1 MWFCNGRSSCKFA
14 SLPPGL
20 AHATRPSLST
30 STTERMLAI
39 SSDGS
44 FCKTTKSAKFPASTL
59 PRFSPRPSASWPL
72 DVAAFKTSSGLRPAR
87 CSASISANIDIPC
100 VCSGAPAPDPTT
112 TGIPAMYTLKTFL
125 SPTWRCAAKRARNG
139 SRSTARLR
147 GFGGK
152 AESRAASSKFLF
164 PAGPGCDSA
173 PLSVSAAPVSAATVS
188 TNPVSAAPV
197 STLPVPPSNIGFA
210 DTAAADTGS
219 EDTGLADTGKRP
231 RRSNASSAPTTCVS

>member
-173 PLSVSAAPVSAATVS
+173 PLSVSAAPVSAA
-188 TNPVSAAPV
+188 PVSAADAYRSLPV
-197 STLPVPPSNIGFA
+197 SPPVPVGSCLSNRCS
-210 DTAAADTGS
+210 AASIS
-219 EDTGLADTGKRP
+219 ESDAQ
-231 RRSNASSAPTTCVS
+231 